1 MRKFMRQCLGHF
13 FQQWFKQAL
22 YTDMFL
28 LSYHMSKKLG
38 YLPALYGCFFL
49 KDKNA
54 KLIWVKIP
62 WVCKIL
68 TLSKLTE
75 QELELQSR

>member
-1 MRKFMRQCLGHF
+1 MRKFMRQCLGHLL
-13 FQQWFKQAL
+13 QQWFKQAL
-22 YTDMFL
+22 YIDMFL

-54 KLIWVKIP
+54 KLI
-62 WVCKIL
+62 
-68 TLSKLTE
+68 
-75 QELELQSR
+75 